1 MNETLFY
8 REQLEE
14 LLHFLRT
21 HLTTLRYASFTLR
34 ELFDS
39 NKLAFQ
45 TFDPSNESSEFL
57 SHIQDS
63 FNTINKKVSDID
75 EKITALNNKG

>member
-14 LLHFLRT
+14 LLHSLRT
-21 HLTTLRYASFTLR
+21 PLTTLRYASFTLR
-34 ELFDS
+34 ELFDN

-45 TFDPSNESSEFL
+45 AFDPSNESGEFL
-57 SHIQDS
+57 KHIQDS

-75 EKITALNNKG
+75 EKVTALNNKG